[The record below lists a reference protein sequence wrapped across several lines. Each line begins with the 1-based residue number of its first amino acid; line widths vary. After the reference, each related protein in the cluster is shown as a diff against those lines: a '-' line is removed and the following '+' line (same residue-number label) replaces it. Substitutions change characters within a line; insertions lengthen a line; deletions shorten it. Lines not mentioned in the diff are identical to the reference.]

1 MNELIGC
8 LIKLVDMIAKVLRRG
23 QLEKIGIKCG
33 HVGLNMIE
41 EVGLHEV
48 ATVDTDG
55 DLLKE
60 LGDSQ
65 TLRADALLDQA
76 QLVCGSSCCG
86 RVLTWGKCCVKVESF
101 NRFLRE
107 TEAVKRVKAEIG
119 LAHIVN
125 NEH

>member
-1 MNELIGC
+1 MNQLIGG
-8 LIKLVDMIAKVLRRG
+8 LIQLVDMVAKVLRGG
-23 QLEKIGIKCG
+23 QLEQVSIKCG
-33 HVGLNMIE
+33 HVWLNVIE
-41 EVGLHEV
+41 KVSLHQV

-107 TEAVKRVKAEIG
+107 TEAVKRVKAKIG